1 MYLMQERKVQL
12 TGGST
17 LTVSLPKEWATSNDV
32 ESGDTVRLFPDKTR
46 MVIEPADANDELKTA
61 TVDVTGAPEMEVRR
75 TVLAFYTS
83 GFNSITLTDT
93 TGFDRNRRVV
103 AETARKLIGLEI
115 VDATETE
122 IGLKNLLNARTVSV
136 AQSTE
141 QMQQV
146 ALSMH
151 EDAVAAL
158 LAADDRRA
166 EHVSERDDQVDRL
179 YAMVSRHFQRAL
191 ENPVN
196 AEELELERLQLYD
209 YQTAARQFERIA
221 DHAVKL
227 GTLTTRFEQPIPAD
241 LARQIN
247 GVAARSRDVAAQAAS
262 SLLADGD
269 TEMAHDTLDR
279 RDELIEDITDIE
291 RTLHEQEIPESHLIA
306 LVLDSIT
313 RTAEYGGNIAET
325 SLNAAARDERL

>member
-1 MYLMQERKVQL
+1 MEERKVQL

-17 LTVSLPKEWATSNDV
+17 LTVSLPKEWANDTGV
-32 ESGDTVRLFPDKTR
+32 ESGDTVRLFPDNSR
-46 MVIEPADANDELKTA
+46 MIIEPAEAPDDLQTA
-61 TVDVTGAPEMEVRR
+61 AVGVTGAGEMEVRR
-75 TVLAFYTS
+75 SILAFYTS
-83 GFNSITLTDT
+83 GFNSITLTDA
-93 TGFDRNRRVV
+93 TGFDRARRVV

-122 IGLKNLLNARTVSV
+122 IVLKNLLNARTVSV
-136 AQSTE
+136 TQSTE

-151 EDAVAAL
+151 DDAVAAL
-158 LAADDRRA
+158 LAGDRQRAD
-166 EHVSERDDQVDRL
+166 HVSERDDQADRL

-196 AEELELERLQLYD
+196 AEELDLERLALYD
-209 YQTAARQFERIA
+209 YQTTARQFERIA

-227 GTLTTRFEQPIPAD
+227 ASLTDRFEEPLPPA
-241 LARQIN
+241 LARQVN
-247 GVAARSRDVAAQAAS
+247 GVAARSRAIVAQAAS
-262 SLLADGD
+262 SLLADAD
-269 TEMAHDTLDR
+269 TEMAHDALHR
-279 RDELIEDITDIE
+279 RDDLIEEITAVE
-291 RTLHEQEIPESHLIA
+291 RQLHEEAVPESHLIA

>member
-1 MYLMQERKVQL
+1 MQERKVQL

-17 LTVSLPKEWATSNDV
+17 LTVSLPKEWATEIDLEPGN
-32 ESGDTVRLFPDKTR
+32 TVRLFPDGTR
-46 MVIEPADANDELKTA
+46 MVIEPAEVDDHLQAA
-61 TVDVTGAPEMEVRR
+61 TVDVTGMTELEVRR
-75 TVLAFYTS
+75 SILAFYTS
-83 GFNSITLTDT
+83 GFATITLTDT

-115 VDATETE
+115 VEATENE
-122 IGLKNLLNARTVSV
+122 IVLKNLLNAETVSV

-146 ALSMH
+146 ALAMH

-158 LAADDRRA
+158 LAGDSQRA

-196 AEELELERLQLYD
+196 AEELDLERLALYD
-209 YQTAARQFERIA
+209 YQTTARQFERIA

-227 GTLTTRFEQPIPAD
+227 ARLADRFEQPLPAD
-241 LARQIN
+241 LAREIN
-247 GVAARSRDVAAQAAS
+247 SVGARSRDIAALAAS

-269 TEMAHDTLDR
+269 TDIAHEALNR
-279 RDELIEDITDIE
+279 RDALVADITDIE
-291 RTLHEQEIPESHLIA
+291 RTLHEEAVPESHLIA
-306 LVLDSIT
+306 LVLDSIG

-325 SLNAAARDERL
+325 SLNAAARDATL

>member
-1 MYLMQERKVQL
+1 MQERKVQL

-17 LTVSLPKEWATSNDV
+17 LTVSLPKEWANDNGV
-32 ESGDTVRLFPDKTR
+32 ASGDTVRLFPDKAR
-46 MVIEPADANDELKTA
+46 MVIEPANANDELKA
-61 TVDVTGAPEMEVRR
+61 ASVDVTGAGEMEVRR
-75 TVLAFYTS
+75 SILAFYTS
-83 GFNSITLTDT
+83 GFTSITLTDR

-122 IGLKNLLNARTVSV
+122 IVLKNLLNARTVSV

-141 QMQQV
+141 QIQQV

-151 EDAVAAL
+151 NDAVAAL
-158 LAADDRRA
+158 LAGDKQRA
-166 EHVSERDDQVDRL
+166 GHVSERDDQVDRL

-196 AEELELERLQLYD
+196 AEELDLGRLELYD
-209 YQTAARQFERIA
+209 YQTTARQFERIA

-227 GTLTTRFEQPIPAD
+227 ATLTNRFEHPLPAN

-247 GVAARSRDVAAQAAS
+247 TVSARSRDIAAQAAS
-262 SLLADGD
+262 SLLANAD
-269 TEMAHDTLDR
+269 TEMAHDALDR
-279 RDELIEDITDIE
+279 RDELIEEITAIE

-325 SLNAAARDERL
+325 SLNAAARDQTL

>member
-1 MYLMQERKVQL
+1 MQERKVQL

-17 LTVSLPKEWATSNDV
+17 LTVSLPKEWANDTGV
-32 ESGDTVRLFPDKTR
+32 ASGDTVRLFPDKTR
-46 MVIEPADANDELKTA
+46 MVIEPAAVNDELKTA
-61 TVDVTGAPEMEVRR
+61 TVGLTGAAEMEVRR
-75 TVLAFYTS
+75 SILAFYTS
-83 GFNSITLTDT
+83 GFSSITLTDT

-115 VDATETE
+115 VEATETE
-122 IGLKNLLNARTVSV
+122 IVLKNLLNARTVSV
-136 AQSTE
+136 AHSTE

-151 EDAVAAL
+151 DDAVAAL
-158 LAADDRRA
+158 LAGDRQRA
-166 EHVSERDDQVDRL
+166 EHVAERDNQVDRL

-196 AEELELERLQLYD
+196 AEELDLERLQLYD
-209 YQTAARQFERIA
+209 YQTTARQFERIA

-227 GTLTTRFEQPIPAD
+227 AGLTDRFEQPLPAD

-247 GVAARSRDVAAQAAS
+247 TVGERSRDITAQAAS
-262 SLLADGD
+262 SLLAAGD
-269 TEMAHDTLDR
+269 TEMAHDALDR
-279 RDELIEDITDIE
+279 RDALLEEITTIE
-291 RTLHEQEIPESHLIA
+291 RRLHEAAVPESHLIA

-325 SLNAAARDERL
+325 SLNAAARNERL